1 MKLAVILLLFLGVS
15 VSSKM
20 TAKQKH
26 RCEEYTS
33 IFENDTTELQYSYC
47 ENIHDGRGYTAGRAG
62 FCTGTGDAVEVIRKY
77 SAIKPDNLLKKYIKE
92 LEILSKHESGDTSK
106 LHGYCTA
113 WKEAAKDP
121 EFRKCQDEV
130 SDEIYYKPAMH
141 EANQANVQTPLGRCA
156 FYDAII
162 QHGGGDDPDSLSAI
176 IKLTK
181 KTMNGVV
188 NGNEKHWIMKFFEK
202 RKYILQHAHNPDT
215 RKEWA
220 QSIDRVDA
228 MIELANQNNWNLN
241 VPMHIKTKD
250 HDKTIKN

>member
-130 SDEIYYKPAMH
+130 SDEIYYK
-141 EANQANVQTPLGRCA
+141 
-156 FYDAII
+156 
-162 QHGGGDDPDSLSAI
+162 
-176 IKLTK
+176 
-181 KTMNGVV
+181 
-188 NGNEKHWIMKFFEK
+188 
-202 RKYILQHAHNPDT
+202 
-215 RKEWA
+215 
-220 QSIDRVDA
+220 
-228 MIELANQNNWNLN
+228 
-241 VPMHIKTKD
+241 
-250 HDKTIKN
+250 